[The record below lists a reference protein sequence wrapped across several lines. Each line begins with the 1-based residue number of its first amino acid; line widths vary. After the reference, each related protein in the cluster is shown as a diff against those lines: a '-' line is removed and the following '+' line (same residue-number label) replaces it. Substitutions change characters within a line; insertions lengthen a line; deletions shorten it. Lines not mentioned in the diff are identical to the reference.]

1 VVWLTYHE
9 VLTTISRG
17 SSRRAPLAR
26 RKESARPLGGTTLGV
41 CPIGSRAVHVPGVWQ
56 RRGSDVR
63 RIGNRS
69 RHSLTRAGQHRS

>member
-26 RKESARPLGGTTLGV
+26 RKRSAARRHYLGRLSDLEPRGPPARRVAKARLG
-41 CPIGSRAVHVPGVWQ
+41 CPA
-56 RRGSDVR
+56 D
-63 RIGNRS
+63 
-69 RHSLTRAGQHRS
+69 GQSVEAYA